1 MDLTKQRGFTLIEVV
16 VAVAIL
22 GLSSSALFGLFSTSV
37 DNLRRIEKLHGYQ
50 IAAAEVMNRVLLLPV
65 LPADGQAGGRL
76 RQIDAN
82 WSVRVEPWIPESLE
96 GRPEQAIMKII
107 VEVEFDGRSGRR
119 TINLETVKPSLL
131 TYTPQDFQGAIG
143 DVFPD

>member
-1 MDLTKQRGFTLIEVV
+1 MTDQRGFTLIEVV

-37 DNLRRIEKLHGYQ
+37 DNLRRIEKLHRYQ
-50 IAAAEVMNRVLLLPV
+50 LAAAEVMNRVLLLPV
-65 LPADGQAGGRL
+65 LPAHGQASGRL
-76 RQIDAN
+76 SQIDAN
-82 WSVRVEPWIPESLE
+82 WSVRVEPWIPESLD
-96 GRPEQAIMKII
+96 GRPQQAIVKIV

-119 TINLETVKPSLL
+119 NINLETVKPAAL
-131 TYTPQDFQGAIG
+131 TYTPQDFQGAID

>member
-1 MDLTKQRGFTLIEVV
+1 MRYQRGFTLIEVV

-37 DNLRRIEKLHGYQ
+37 DNLRRIEKRHRYHL
-50 IAAAEVMNRVLLLPV
+50 AAADVMNRVLLLPV

-76 RQIDAN
+76 RQIDAD
-82 WSVRVEPWIPESLE
+82 WRVRVEPWIPESFDQ
-96 GRPEQAIMKII
+96 RPEQAIVKIV

-119 TINLETVKPSLL
+119 NIDLEALKPSPL
-131 TYTPQDFQGAIG
+131 TYGPQDFQRAID
-143 DVFPD
+143 DVFPE